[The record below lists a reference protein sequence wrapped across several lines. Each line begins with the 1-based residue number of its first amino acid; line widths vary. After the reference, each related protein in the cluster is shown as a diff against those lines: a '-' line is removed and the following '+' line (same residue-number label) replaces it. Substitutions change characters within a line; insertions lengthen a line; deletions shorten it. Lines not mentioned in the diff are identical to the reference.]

1 MLGRTLSHYEVKQ
14 ELSRGG
20 MGVVY
25 RALDTKLDREV
36 ALKVLPPELV
46 ADEARRR
53 RFVQEA
59 KAAAAIH
66 HPHIATIHEIG
77 GEPVR
82 ITEDAHLDFGPVW
95 TPDGKSLLLS
105 PTVAAAET
113 AIESPSTLHAG
124 PPASPSVSRPTQ
136 RPFGA
141 AIGTS
146 LQSRPMG
153 VRLGSSRTTPRR
165 SAIPTGLQTA
175 RRSFSNRL
183 AVIAWESMSCREIVG
198 SSRARQRSASP
209 WERRRW
215 SPDGRLIAYTS
226 GRGVGAISVIPPEG
240 GEPELLVH
248 YDDPTRVPLRPEWSA
263 DGENFYFTLTEFESD
278 VWVMELESSSE

>member
-124 PPASPSVSRPTQ
+124 PPASPSVSRPDS
-136 RPFGA
+136 
-141 AIGTS
+141 TS
-146 LQSRPMG
+146 LRSGNRDIFAI
-153 VRLGSSRTTPRR
+153 SSD
-165 SAIPTGLQTA
+165 GGTA
-175 RRSFSNRL
+175 RQLTNDP
-183 AVIAWESMSCREIVG
+183 A
-198 SSRARQRSASP
+198 Q
-209 WERRRW
+209 ERYPHW
-215 SPDGRLIAYTS
+215 PPDGTKIVFQST
-226 GRGVGAISVIPPEG
+226 RGDSLGIYVVSRDR
-240 GEPELLVH
+240 GELAGETPK
-248 YDDPTRVPLRPEWSA
+248 RVALGTKAMVP
-263 DGENFYFTLTEFESD
+263 
-278 VWVMELESSSE
+278 